1 VIREARLNNVDITPE
16 MIEAG
21 VDALEGHL
29 VEDGLNP
36 LSRQAA
42 DFKPAP
48 RPEQVGDER
57 PKQMED
63 GKHRAG

>member
-42 DFKPAP
+42 AWAVWPAMNKVATLHKVP
-48 RPEQVGDER
+48 R
-57 PKQMED
+57 
-63 GKHRAG
+63 

>member
-1 VIREARLNNVDITPE
+1 MTKKEVL
-16 MIEAG
+16 
-21 VDALEGHL
+21 
-29 VEDGLNP
+29 
-36 LSRQAA
+36 